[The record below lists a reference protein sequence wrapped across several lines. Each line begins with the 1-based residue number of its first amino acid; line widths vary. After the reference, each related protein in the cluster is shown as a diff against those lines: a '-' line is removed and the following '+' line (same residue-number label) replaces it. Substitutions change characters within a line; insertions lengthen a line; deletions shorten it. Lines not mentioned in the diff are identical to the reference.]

1 MVREGNKELCHFLS
15 ASACPLLGSA
25 FMVRI
30 QKSVFVKPALTK
42 ICCAENEHTEYGALS
57 PGVVQ
62 WVGCAPSTHKA
73 LVSAG
78 WRWCTPLVLALRRQK

>member
-1 MVREGNKELCHFLS
+1 MVAVFEKKSTQAVGPETNTPGGTVALWRVEGMVREGNKELCHFLS

-42 ICCAENEHTEYGALS
+42 ICCAENEHTNME
-57 PGVVQ
+57 P
-62 WVGCAPSTHKA
+62 
-73 LVSAG
+73 
-78 WRWCTPLVLALRRQK
+78 